1 MHALLKALQTTL
13 RFEQEMSARFEV
25 RDMRQDLLEMSES
38 SPRETANRKQLKA
51 GTCVWIIT
59 YGLEIW
65 LLLYTFGI
73 LFQEFIGGCIRKL
86 VLMFSNPIT
95 LYNITSTAYNQH
107 TDIYSLYL
115 SNL

>member
-51 GTCVWIIT
+51 GTCVRVDHYLWFRHKAG
-59 YGLEIW
+59 Y
-65 LLLYTFGI
+65 YSI
-73 LFQEFIGGCIRKL
+73 LSVFYFK
-86 VLMFSNPIT
+86 S
-95 LYNITSTAYNQH
+95 S
-107 TDIYSLYL
+107 
-115 SNL
+115 